1 MNSFIIKSIKFIVV
15 PLIIVLALD
24 SFLRNAN
31 SLYKEK
37 YQGAHESR
45 DSIEIL
51 ILGNSRA
58 SYGVSPKSFDR
69 YAYNLANINQS
80 IYFDKRLTTSL
91 IPLLE
96 NIKYVFISVDYHS
109 LYFSSQSSLDIWSY
123 YGNGIKYKDKNYFS
137 ADLSPTLGYSLKV
150 AIFLL
155 KNRITNYLKYGGEI
169 ISAGTP
175 NEMLSSDTITAQYL
189 NGKMKLEIPKKR
201 REGNG
206 KFLELKGAKGNN
218 LQTVEAKFP
227 NAFSTEKYKE
237 KIKKF
242 NDIIKGSNEK
252 QEVIEDLN
260 NFLDILVINGIT
272 PILFSTPTYVEY
284 NKHLNETTLSNNASD
299 IKKIR
304 KKHNLQYWNLMD
316 SELFEKDDFYDC
328 DHLNENGAI
337 KLAKILNDNLN
348 KMETKIQI

>member
-169 ISAGTP
+169 IDFEVEEGVNLKRKITHGFLPFEGT
-175 NEMLSSDTITAQYL
+175 NDH
-189 NGKMKLEIPKKR
+189 
-201 REGNG
+201 
-206 KFLELKGAKGNN
+206 
-218 LQTVEAKFP
+218 
-227 NAFSTEKYKE
+227 AFSTEKYKE